1 MDTVKVGTTQNIN
14 LHLDLA
20 GVFQRIL
27 AFALDLVLIVAFT
40 LFTVLIF
47 VQTAALWSGMFMIV
61 LDSIIWFMYFL
72 ISEITMNGQTFGKR
86 IMKIKVVKLDGTAPT
101 WSAYLLRWVFAP
113 IDYALGGSIAIVLIT
128 FTKNG
133 QRLGDIVA
141 GTTVVK
147 VAKATTQIQRSREVL
162 KGIPEEYQ
170 PEFPEASKLSNEDMK
185 LIKAAISAFEKG
197 WNTQPAE
204 LLKAKLLEKMQREST
219 KPALQFLQQVY
230 QDFHYLSLQEK
241 APSL

>member
-27 AFALDLVLIVAFT
+27 AFSLDLILMVAFT
-40 LFTVLIF
+40 LLTFLIF
-47 VQTAALWSGMFMIV
+47 VQVTSIWSGMFMLV
-61 LDSIIWFMYFL
+61 LDSIIWFVYFL
-72 ISEITMNGQTFGKR
+72 VSEITMNGQTFGKR
-86 IMKIKVVKLDGTAPT
+86 IMKIRVVKLDGTAPT

-113 IDYALGGSIAIVLIT
+113 IDYSLGGSIAIILIT
-128 FTKNG
+128 FTKKG

-162 KGIPEEYQ
+162 HGMGDDYVPV
-170 PEFPEASKLSNEDMK
+170 FPEATKLSNEDMK
-185 LIKAAISAFEKG
+185 LIKAAIAAFEKG
-197 WNTQPAE
+197 WNTKPAE
-204 LLKAKLLEKMQREST
+204 LLKAKLLEKMQRESDQ
-219 KPALQFLQQVY
+219 PALKFLQQVY

-241 APSL
+241 APTL